1 MKWITLLLLMLVP
14 RMVPAQ
20 GMPQAL
26 AAQVQRD
33 PTGYL
38 EDVAVL
44 IAGYGRNGAIDAL
57 GLQNVVAMERADARA
72 MALRRLQ
79 GADLNGDGA
88 IGGDEMRIKAAA
100 LASAARG
107 RLIVYFG
114 KADLDRDSTVSADE
128 LQTYANLVAL
138 QDFSDE
144 KAAKIYAV
152 MGFDQNGDAWVSV
165 AEVRAALALTGS
177 GPQKLAPQK
186 IEDKFKI

>member
-20 GMPQAL
+20 ALPDGL